1 MEMFSEISEKI
12 GSFIAEQ
19 HMFFV
24 ASAGREGHIN
34 LSPKGLDTFRVI
46 DPNQVAYLDYV
57 GSGNETAAHLLD
69 DGRITIMF
77 CAFDGP
83 ANIVRLFG
91 RGEAIREG
99 HADFD
104 TLRDL
109 LPKRDRLR
117 QIMRIKVSEIQTSCG
132 YGVPLM
138 QFENHRETLDKWT
151 SSRTDEEYAAYQL
164 ENNTTSLDGLPTR

>member
-1 MEMFSEISEKI
+1 MEMFSEITEKI

-24 ASAGREGHIN
+24 ATASREGHIN

-46 DPNQVAYLDYV
+46 DPHQVAYLDYV
-57 GSGNETAAHLLD
+57 GSGNETAAHLLE
-69 DGRITIMF
+69 DGRITILF
-77 CAFDGP
+77 CAFDGA

-99 HADFD
+99 HPDFE
-104 TLRDL
+104 TLRDQFA
-109 LPKRDRLR
+109 PRDRLR
-117 QIMRIKVSEIQTSCG
+117 QIMRITISDAQTSCG

-151 SSRTDEEYAAYQL
+151 NSRTNEEYAAYQV
-164 ENNTTSLDGLPTR
+164 ENNTTSIDGLPTR